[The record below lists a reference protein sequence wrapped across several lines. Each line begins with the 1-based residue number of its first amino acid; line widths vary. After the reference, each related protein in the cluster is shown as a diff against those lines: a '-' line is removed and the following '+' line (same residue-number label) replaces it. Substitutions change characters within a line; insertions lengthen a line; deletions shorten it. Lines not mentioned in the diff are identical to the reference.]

1 MLPAISPKP
10 LSNWQKTTLN
20 LKMTIWGKSVASD
33 AFKDCGTRLLPYSST
48 NGELTRP
55 YGKSRR

>member
-1 MLPAISPKP
+1 
-10 LSNWQKTTLN
+10 
-20 LKMTIWGKSVASD
+20 MTIWGKSVASD